1 MVFPRIKLV
10 IRGGLVAFWL
20 AAAAAGQELDD
31 LNALVPDSLAA
42 MKTEHWEEALGLLTK
57 ATAMKPAAALRSFG
71 PQFGVVW
78 YRRGICELKL
88 RRWEEAIHSFETC
101 YRDYPNR
108 GPSGGNLYQTKALLK
123 WGEAAVGAKKW
134 DLAIARFRKFLDER
148 DKVRDTFP
156 QAFFYITLGICQ
168 YRLGHLA
175 EGNEQLE
182 IAIRNR
188 ASFPTS
194 DDQIVAGIQ
203 VLVAA
208 AISGGNEQAL
218 LDFLASNQAALAIE
232 PHQACNFSTVY
243 LTLAADTAAAK
254 MNRAALALYQLAPD
268 PDLVISEL
276 KTLVASAPAPE
287 QAAWADL
294 LKRFEENE
302 RTETSSGLL
311 KLVGLAAVQE
321 ALGNTQAACDLRERI
336 QRDFPGSA
344 MHDENLRRLNRLRF
358 RLAEAAE
365 AENKPDQAIAAYEKL
380 WMDGDCRSVLPAR
393 AVKRWM
399 ELLLHRNHEGDRL
412 SACRGGIS
420 FLGTSRAAAT
430 ELSEEDQAATEEVDK
445 LTKRLQTELAAEAR
459 PGP

>member
-42 MKTEHWEEALGLLTK
+42 MKAEHWEEALGLLTR
-57 ATAMKPAAALRSFG
+57 ATAMTPAAALRSFG

-108 GPSGGNLYQTKALLK
+108 DPSGGNLYQTKALLK

-156 QAFFYITLGICQ
+156 QASFHITLGICQ

-208 AISGGNEQAL
+208 AISGGNEQ
-218 LDFLASNQAALAIE
+218 
-232 PHQACNFSTVY
+232 
-243 LTLAADTAAAK
+243 
-254 MNRAALALYQLAPD
+254 
-268 PDLVISEL
+268 
-276 KTLVASAPAPE
+276 
-287 QAAWADL
+287 
-294 LKRFEENE
+294 
-302 RTETSSGLL
+302 
-311 KLVGLAAVQE
+311 
-321 ALGNTQAACDLRERI
+321 
-336 QRDFPGSA
+336 
-344 MHDENLRRLNRLRF
+344 
-358 RLAEAAE
+358 
-365 AENKPDQAIAAYEKL
+365 
-380 WMDGDCRSVLPAR
+380 
-393 AVKRWM
+393 
-399 ELLLHRNHEGDRL
+399 
-412 SACRGGIS
+412 
-420 FLGTSRAAAT
+420 
-430 ELSEEDQAATEEVDK
+430 
-445 LTKRLQTELAAEAR
+445 
-459 PGP
+459 